1 MEKKITQNSVGK
13 RLWLNTLLATSILG
27 LGISATPIAAHA
39 EDINNTVQITSPDTY
54 KTKDTNLNATVTNND
69 DGSQII
75 KIELPAN
82 KVKGNDQKLN
92 FVATDID
99 ADSDGSQ
106 EHQTVDSGKI
116 QRKNDN
122 ISFKVNLSSTAL
134 SNKTLMTD
142 PLKITLLNSKGETI
156 VTIEG
161 ITLEEL
167 QDMAKNN
174 ANDTSNMIAAA
185 SSSNSTATTSDKTD
199 SSSNASSSAVSSE
212 NKANNLS
219 TAPNMNP
226 NGSTEASLANN
237 TVTSTTSQASSAA
250 IPATASSSAASI
262 ANMNPNGN
270 SSANSASSSSAET
283 NGSSSPTNSS
293 SNPNSA
299 SSANASSAS
308 SSPASENSQSKADQA
323 LPQTGNKDQFYL
335 TVAGVVILAGAIGAY
350 VGLKTRKK

>member
-13 RLWLNTLLATSILG
+13 HLWLNTLLATSILG

-69 DGSQII
+69 DGSQTI

-122 ISFKVNLSSTAL
+122 ISFKVNLSLTAL

-156 VTIEG
+156 ATIEG

-174 ANDTSNMIAAA
+174 ASDTSSMIAAA
-185 SSSNSTATTSDKTD
+185 SSSNLTATTSDKTD

-250 IPATASSSAASI
+250 TPATASSSAASI
-262 ANMNPNGN
+262 ANMRN
-270 SSANSASSSSAET
+270 SSANSVSSSSAET
-283 NGSSSPTNSS
+283 SGSSSPANSS

-323 LPQTGNKDQFYL
+323 LPQTGNTNQFYL
-335 TVAGVVILAGAIGAY
+335 TIAGVVILAGAIGAY

>member
-156 VTIEG
+156 ATIEG

-174 ANDTSNMIAAA
+174 ASDTSNMIAAA

-226 NGSTEASLANN
+226 NG
-237 TVTSTTSQASSAA
+237 
-250 IPATASSSAASI
+250 
-262 ANMNPNGN
+262 N

-283 NGSSSPTNSS
+283 SGSSSPTNSS

>member
-1 MEKKITQNSVGK
+1 MKKKITQNSIGK

-69 DGSQII
+69 DGSQTI
-75 KIELPAN
+75 KVELPAN
-82 KVKGNDQKLN
+82 RVKGNDQKLN
-92 FVATDID
+92 FVATDSD

-156 VTIEG
+156 ATIEG
-161 ITLEEL
+161 ITLGEL

-174 ANDTSNMIAAA
+174 ASDTSSIITAA
-185 SSSNSTATTSDKTD
+185 SSSNSTATTSAKTD
-199 SSSNASSSAVSSE
+199 SSSNASSSVASSE
-212 NKANNLS
+212 NKANNLRAAS
-219 TAPNMNP
+219 NMNP

-237 TVTSTTSQASSAA
+237 TVTSTTSQA
-250 IPATASSSAASI
+250 SSAASI

>member
-27 LGISATPIAAHA
+27 LGISATPIAVHA
-39 EDINNTVQITSPDTY
+39 EDINNTVQITSPDTH
-54 KTKDTNLNATVTNND
+54 KTKNTNLNARVTNND
-69 DGSQII
+69 DGSQTI
-75 KIELPAN
+75 KVELPAN

-156 VTIEG
+156 ATIEG
-161 ITLEEL
+161 ITLGEL

-174 ANDTSNMIAAA
+174 ASDT
-185 SSSNSTATTSDKTD
+185 SSSNSTATSDKTD
-199 SSSNASSSAVSSE
+199 SSSNASSSTASSE

-219 TAPNMNP
+219 AASNMNP

-237 TVTSTTSQASSAA
+237 TVTSTPSQASSAA
-250 IPATASSSAASI
+250 TPTSSTASM

-283 NGSSSPTNSS
+283 SGSSSPANSS

-299 SSANASSAS
+299 SSANTSSAS

-323 LPQTGNKDQFYL
+323 LPQTGNTNQFYL
-335 TVAGVVILAGAIGAY
+335 TIAGVVILAGAIGAY

>member
-27 LGISATPIAAHA
+27 LGISATPIAVHA

-54 KTKDTNLNATVTNND
+54 KTKNTNLNARVTNND
-69 DGSQII
+69 DGSQTI
-75 KIELPAN
+75 KVELPAN

-156 VTIEG
+156 ATIEG
-161 ITLEEL
+161 ITLGEL

-174 ANDTSNMIAAA
+174 ASDT
-185 SSSNSTATTSDKTD
+185 SSSNSTATSDKTD
-199 SSSNASSSAVSSE
+199 SSSNASSSTASSE

-219 TAPNMNP
+219 AASNMNP

-237 TVTSTTSQASSAA
+237 TVTSTPSQASSAA
-250 IPATASSSAASI
+250 TPTSSTASM

-270 SSANSASSSSAET
+270 SSANSASSSSAEAS
-283 NGSSSPTNSS
+283 GSSSPANSS

-299 SSANASSAS
+299 SSANTSSAS

-323 LPQTGNKDQFYL
+323 LPQTGNTNQFYL
-335 TVAGVVILAGAIGAY
+335 TIAGVVILAGAIGAY

>member
-1 MEKKITQNSVGK
+1 MKKKITQNSVGK

-54 KTKDTNLNATVTNND
+54 KTKNTNLNARVTNND
-69 DGSQII
+69 DGSQTI
-75 KIELPAN
+75 KVELPAN

-142 PLKITLLNSKGETI
+142 PLKITLLHSKGEKI
-156 VTIEG
+156 ATIER
-161 ITLEEL
+161 ITLGER
-167 QDMAKNN
+167 QDMAKTH
-174 ANDTSNMIAAA
+174 ASDTS
-185 SSSNSTATTSDKTD
+185 STNSTATTSDKTD
-199 SSSNASSSAVSSE
+199 SSSNASSSTASSE

-219 TAPNMNP
+219 AASNMNP

-237 TVTSTTSQASSAA
+237 TVTSTPSQASSAA
-250 IPATASSSAASI
+250 TPTSSTASM

-283 NGSSSPTNSS
+283 SGSSSPANSS

-323 LPQTGNKDQFYL
+323 LPQTGNRNQFYL
-335 TVAGVVILAGAIGAY
+335 TIAGVVILAGAIGAY

>member
-1 MEKKITQNSVGK
+1 MKKKITQNSVGK

-54 KTKDTNLNATVTNND
+54 KTKNTNLNARVTNND
-69 DGSQII
+69 DGSQTI
-75 KIELPAN
+75 KVELPAN

-156 VTIEG
+156 ATIEG
-161 ITLEEL
+161 ITLGEL

-174 ANDTSNMIAAA
+174 ASDTSSMITAA

-199 SSSNASSSAVSSE
+199 SSSNASSSTASSE

-219 TAPNMNP
+219 AVSNMNP

-237 TVTSTTSQASSAA
+237 TVTSTPSQASSAA
-250 IPATASSSAASI
+250 TPTSSTASM

-270 SSANSASSSSAET
+270 SSANSASSFSAET
-283 NGSSSPTNSS
+283 SGSSSPANSS

-299 SSANASSAS
+299 SSANTSSAS

-323 LPQTGNKDQFYL
+323 LPQTGNTNQFYL
-335 TVAGVVILAGAIGAY
+335 TIAGVVILAGAIGAY

>member
-27 LGISATPIAAHA
+27 LGISATPIAVHA

-54 KTKDTNLNATVTNND
+54 KTKNTNLNARVTNND
-69 DGSQII
+69 DGSQTI
-75 KIELPAN
+75 KVELPAN

-156 VTIEG
+156 ATIEG
-161 ITLEEL
+161 ITLGEL

-174 ANDTSNMIAAA
+174 ASDT

-199 SSSNASSSAVSSE
+199 SSSNASSSTASSE

-219 TAPNMNP
+219 AVSNMNP

-237 TVTSTTSQASSAA
+237 TVTSTPSQASSAA
-250 IPATASSSAASI
+250 TPTSSTASM

-283 NGSSSPTNSS
+283 SGSSSPANSS

-299 SSANASSAS
+299 SSANTSSAS

-323 LPQTGNKDQFYL
+323 LPQTGNTNQFYL
-335 TVAGVVILAGAIGAY
+335 TIAGVVILAGAIGAY

>member
-1 MEKKITQNSVGK
+1 MKKKITQNSVGK

-54 KTKDTNLNATVTNND
+54 KTNDTNLNATVTNND

-82 KVKGNDQKLN
+82 RVKGNDQKLN
-92 FVATDID
+92 FVATDSD

-156 VTIEG
+156 ATIEG
-161 ITLEEL
+161 ITLGEL

-174 ANDTSNMIAAA
+174 ASDTSSIITAA
-185 SSSNSTATTSDKTD
+185 STSAKTD
-199 SSSNASSSAVSSE
+199 SSSNASSSVASSE
-212 NKANNLS
+212 NKANNLRAAS
-219 TAPNMNP
+219 NMNP
-226 NGSTEASLANN
+226 NGSTETSLANN
-237 TVTSTTSQASSAA
+237 TVTSTPSQASSAA
-250 IPATASSSAASI
+250 TPATTTSSTASM

-270 SSANSASSSSAET
+270 SSANSASSSTTET
-283 NGSSSPTNSS
+283 SGSSSPANSS
-293 SNPNSA
+293 SNPSSP
-299 SSANASSAS
+299 SSANASS
-308 SSPASENSQSKADQA
+308 SPTSENSQSKADQA
-323 LPQTGNKDQFYL
+323 LPQTGNTNQFYL
-335 TVAGVVILAGAIGAY
+335 TIAGVVILAGAIGAY

>member
-13 RLWLNTLLATSILG
+13 HLWLNTLLATSILG

-69 DGSQII
+69 DGSQTI

-156 VTIEG
+156 ATIEG

-174 ANDTSNMIAAA
+174 ASDTSSMIAAA
-185 SSSNSTATTSDKTD
+185 SSSNLTATTSDKTD

-250 IPATASSSAASI
+250 TASSSAASI
-262 ANMNPNGN
+262 ANMRN
-270 SSANSASSSSAET
+270 SSANSVSSSSAET
-283 NGSSSPTNSS
+283 SGSSSPANSS

-323 LPQTGNKDQFYL
+323 LPQTGNTNQFYL
-335 TVAGVVILAGAIGAY
+335 TIAGVVILAGAIGAY

>member
-27 LGISATPIAAHA
+27 LGISATPIAVHA

-54 KTKDTNLNATVTNND
+54 KTKNTNLNARVTNND
-69 DGSQII
+69 DGSQTI
-75 KIELPAN
+75 KVELPAN

-156 VTIEG
+156 ATIEG
-161 ITLEEL
+161 ITLGEL

-174 ANDTSNMIAAA
+174 ASDT
-185 SSSNSTATTSDKTD
+185 SSSNSTATSDKTD
-199 SSSNASSSAVSSE
+199 SSSNASSSTASSE

-219 TAPNMNP
+219 AASNMNP

-237 TVTSTTSQASSAA
+237 TVTSTPSQASSAA
-250 IPATASSSAASI
+250 TPTSSTASM

-283 NGSSSPTNSS
+283 SGSSSPANSS

-299 SSANASSAS
+299 SSANTSSAS

-323 LPQTGNKDQFYL
+323 LPQTGNTNQFYL
-335 TVAGVVILAGAIGAY
+335 TIAGVVILAGAVGAY

>member
-27 LGISATPIAAHA
+27 LGISATPIAVHA

-54 KTKDTNLNATVTNND
+54 KTKNTNLNARVTNND
-69 DGSQII
+69 DGSQTI
-75 KIELPAN
+75 KVELPAN

-156 VTIEG
+156 ATIEG
-161 ITLEEL
+161 ITLGEL

-174 ANDTSNMIAAA
+174 ASDT
-185 SSSNSTATTSDKTD
+185 SSSNSTATSDKTD
-199 SSSNASSSAVSSE
+199 SSSNASSSTASSE

-219 TAPNMNP
+219 AASNMNP

-237 TVTSTTSQASSAA
+237 TVTSTPSQASSAA
-250 IPATASSSAASI
+250 TPTSSTASM

-283 NGSSSPTNSS
+283 SGSSSPANSS

-299 SSANASSAS
+299 SSANTSSAS

-323 LPQTGNKDQFYL
+323 LPQTGNTNQFYL
-335 TVAGVVILAGAIGAY
+335 TIAGVVILAGAIGAY

>member
-1 MEKKITQNSVGK
+1 MKKKITQNSVGK

-54 KTKDTNLNATVTNND
+54 KTKNTNLNARVTNND
-69 DGSQII
+69 DGSQTI
-75 KIELPAN
+75 KVELPAN

-156 VTIEG
+156 ATIEG
-161 ITLEEL
+161 ITLGEL

-174 ANDTSNMIAAA
+174 ASDT

-199 SSSNASSSAVSSE
+199 SSSNASSSTASSE

-219 TAPNMNP
+219 AASNMNP

-237 TVTSTTSQASSAA
+237 TVTSTPSQASSAA
-250 IPATASSSAASI
+250 TTTSSTASM

-283 NGSSSPTNSS
+283 SGSSSPANSS
-293 SNPNSA
+293 SNSNSA

-323 LPQTGNKDQFYL
+323 LPQTGNTNQFYL
-335 TVAGVVILAGAIGAY
+335 TIAGVVILAGAIGAY

>member
-1 MEKKITQNSVGK
+1 MKKKITQNSVGK

-69 DGSQII
+69 DGSQTI
-75 KIELPAN
+75 KVELPAN

-156 VTIEG
+156 ATIEG
-161 ITLEEL
+161 ITLGEL
-167 QDMAKNN
+167 QDMSKNN
-174 ANDTSNMIAAA
+174 ASDT

-199 SSSNASSSAVSSE
+199 SSSNASSSTASSE

-219 TAPNMNP
+219 AAPNMNP

-237 TVTSTTSQASSAA
+237 TPSQASSAA
-250 IPATASSSAASI
+250 TPTRTSSSAAAVTS
-262 ANMNPNGN
+262 MNPNGN
-270 SSANSASSSSAET
+270 SSANSASSSTTET
-283 NGSSSPTNSS
+283 SGSSSPANSS
-293 SNPNSA
+293 SNTSSA
-299 SSANASSAS
+299 SSANTS

-323 LPQTGNKDQFYL
+323 LPQTGNTNQFYL
-335 TVAGVVILAGAIGAY
+335 TIAGVVILAGAIGAY

>member
-54 KTKDTNLNATVTNND
+54 KTNDTNLNATVTNND

-156 VTIEG
+156 ATIEG

-226 NGSTEASLANN
+226 NG
-237 TVTSTTSQASSAA
+237 
-250 IPATASSSAASI
+250 
-262 ANMNPNGN
+262 N

-283 NGSSSPTNSS
+283 SGSSSPTNSS

>member
-1 MEKKITQNSVGK
+1 MKKKITQNSVGK

-69 DGSQII
+69 DGSQTI
-75 KIELPAN
+75 KVELPAN
-82 KVKGNDQKLN
+82 RVKGNDQKLN
-92 FVATDID
+92 FVATDSD

-156 VTIEG
+156 ATIEG
-161 ITLEEL
+161 ITLGEL

-174 ANDTSNMIAAA
+174 ASDTSSIITAA
-185 SSSNSTATTSDKTD
+185 SSSNSTATTSAKTD
-199 SSSNASSSAVSSE
+199 SSSNASSSVASSE
-212 NKANNLS
+212 NKANNLRAAS
-219 TAPNMNP
+219 NMNP
-226 NGSTEASLANN
+226 NGSTETSLANN
-237 TVTSTTSQASSAA
+237 TVTSTPSQASSAA
-250 IPATASSSAASI
+250 TPATTTSSTASM

-270 SSANSASSSSAET
+270 SSANSASSSTTET
-283 NGSSSPTNSS
+283 SGSSSPANSS
-293 SNPNSA
+293 SNPSSP
-299 SSANASSAS
+299 SSANASS
-308 SSPASENSQSKADQA
+308 SPTSENSQSKADQA
-323 LPQTGNKDQFYL
+323 LPQTGNTNQFYL
-335 TVAGVVILAGAIGAY
+335 TIAGVVILAGAIGAY

>member
-69 DGSQII
+69 DGSQTI

-156 VTIEG
+156 ATIEG
-161 ITLEEL
+161 ITLGEL
-167 QDMAKNN
+167 QDMAKNT
-174 ANDTSNMIAAA
+174 ASDT

-199 SSSNASSSAVSSE
+199 SSSNASSSTASSE

-219 TAPNMNP
+219 AASNMNP

-237 TVTSTTSQASSAA
+237 TVTSTPSQASSAA
-250 IPATASSSAASI
+250 TPTSSTASM

-283 NGSSSPTNSS
+283 SGSSSPANSS
-293 SNPNSA
+293 SNSNSA

-323 LPQTGNKDQFYL
+323 LPQTGNTNQFYL
-335 TVAGVVILAGAIGAY
+335 TIAGVVILAGAIGAY

>member
-1 MEKKITQNSVGK
+1 MKKKITQNSVGK

-54 KTKDTNLNATVTNND
+54 KTNDTNLNATVTNND
-69 DGSQII
+69 DGSQTI
-75 KIELPAN
+75 KVELPAN

-92 FVATDID
+92 FVATDSD

-156 VTIEG
+156 ATIEG
-161 ITLEEL
+161 ITLGEL

-174 ANDTSNMIAAA
+174 ASDTSSMITAA

-199 SSSNASSSAVSSE
+199 SSSNASSSTASSE

-219 TAPNMNP
+219 AASNMNP

-237 TVTSTTSQASSAA
+237 TVTSTPSQASSAA
-250 IPATASSSAASI
+250 TPTSSTASM

-270 SSANSASSSSAET
+270 SSANSASPSTTET
-283 NGSSSPTNSS
+283 SGSSSPANSS
-293 SNPNSA
+293 SNSSSA
-299 SSANASSAS
+299 SSANVS
-308 SSPASENSQSKADQA
+308 SSPTSENSQSKADQA
-323 LPQTGNKDQFYL
+323 LPQTGNTNQFYL
-335 TVAGVVILAGAIGAY
+335 TIAGVVILAGAIGAY

>member
-1 MEKKITQNSVGK
+1 MKKKITQNSVGK

-54 KTKDTNLNATVTNND
+54 KTKDTNLNARVTNND
-69 DGSQII
+69 DGSQTI
-75 KIELPAN
+75 KVELPAN

-99 ADSDGSQ
+99 ADSDGSS

-156 VTIEG
+156 ATIEG
-161 ITLEEL
+161 ITLGEL

-174 ANDTSNMIAAA
+174 ASDT

-250 IPATASSSAASI
+250 TPATASSSAASI

-283 NGSSSPTNSS
+283 SGSSSPANSS

-335 TVAGVVILAGAIGAY
+335 TIAGVVILAGAIGAY

>member
-27 LGISATPIAAHA
+27 LGISATPIAVNA

-54 KTKDTNLNATVTNND
+54 KTKNTNLNARVTNND
-69 DGSQII
+69 DGSQTI
-75 KIELPAN
+75 KVELPAN

-156 VTIEG
+156 ATIEG
-161 ITLEEL
+161 ITLGEL

-174 ANDTSNMIAAA
+174 ASDT
-185 SSSNSTATTSDKTD
+185 SSSNSTATSDKTD
-199 SSSNASSSAVSSE
+199 SSSNASSSTASSE

-219 TAPNMNP
+219 AASNMNP

-237 TVTSTTSQASSAA
+237 TVTSTPSQASSAA
-250 IPATASSSAASI
+250 TPTSSTASM

-270 SSANSASSSSAET
+270 SSANSASSSSGET
-283 NGSSSPTNSS
+283 SGSSSPANSS

-299 SSANASSAS
+299 SSANTSSAS

-323 LPQTGNKDQFYL
+323 LPQTGNTNQFYL
-335 TVAGVVILAGAIGAY
+335 TIAGVVILAGAIGAY

>member
-1 MEKKITQNSVGK
+1 MKKKITQNSVGK

-69 DGSQII
+69 DGSQTI

-142 PLKITLLNSKGETI
+142 PLKITLLNFKGETI
-156 VTIEG
+156 ATIEG
-161 ITLEEL
+161 ITLGEL

-174 ANDTSNMIAAA
+174 VSDT

-199 SSSNASSSAVSSE
+199 SSSNASSSTASSE

-219 TAPNMNP
+219 AASNMNP

-237 TVTSTTSQASSAA
+237 TVTSTPSQASSAA
-250 IPATASSSAASI
+250 TTTSSTASM

-283 NGSSSPTNSS
+283 SGSSSPANSS
-293 SNPNSA
+293 SNSNSA

-323 LPQTGNKDQFYL
+323 LPQTGNTNQFYL
-335 TVAGVVILAGAIGAY
+335 TIAGVVILAGAIGAY

>member
-1 MEKKITQNSVGK
+1 MEKKIPQNSVGK

-27 LGISATPIAAHA
+27 LGISATPIAVHA

-54 KTKDTNLNATVTNND
+54 KTKNTNLNARVTNND
-69 DGSQII
+69 DGSQTI
-75 KIELPAN
+75 KVELPAN

-156 VTIEG
+156 ATIEG
-161 ITLEEL
+161 ITLGEL

-174 ANDTSNMIAAA
+174 ASDT
-185 SSSNSTATTSDKTD
+185 SSSNSTATSDKTD
-199 SSSNASSSAVSSE
+199 SSSNASSSTASSE

-219 TAPNMNP
+219 AASNMNP

-237 TVTSTTSQASSAA
+237 TVTSTPSQASSAA
-250 IPATASSSAASI
+250 TPTSSTASM

-283 NGSSSPTNSS
+283 SGSSSPANSS

-299 SSANASSAS
+299 SSANTSSAS
-308 SSPASENSQSKADQA
+308 SSPASENSQSKTDQA
-323 LPQTGNKDQFYL
+323 LPQTGNTNQFYL
-335 TVAGVVILAGAIGAY
+335 TIAGVVILAGAIGAY

>member
-1 MEKKITQNSVGK
+1 MKKKITQNSVGK

-54 KTKDTNLNATVTNND
+54 KTNDTNLNATVTNND

-156 VTIEG
+156 ATIEG

-174 ANDTSNMIAAA
+174 ASDTSNMIAAA

-226 NGSTEASLANN
+226 NG
-237 TVTSTTSQASSAA
+237 
-250 IPATASSSAASI
+250 
-262 ANMNPNGN
+262 N

-283 NGSSSPTNSS
+283 SGSSSPTNSS

>member
-69 DGSQII
+69 DGSQTI

-156 VTIEG
+156 ATIEG
-161 ITLEEL
+161 STLGEL
-167 QDMAKNN
+167 QDMAKNT
-174 ANDTSNMIAAA
+174 ASDT

-199 SSSNASSSAVSSE
+199 SSSNASSSTASSE

-219 TAPNMNP
+219 AASNMNP

-237 TVTSTTSQASSAA
+237 TVTSTPSQASSAA
-250 IPATASSSAASI
+250 TPTSSTASM

-283 NGSSSPTNSS
+283 SGSSSPANSS
-293 SNPNSA
+293 SNSNSA

-323 LPQTGNKDQFYL
+323 LPQTGNTNQFYL
-335 TVAGVVILAGAIGAY
+335 TIAGVVILAGAIGAY

>member
-1 MEKKITQNSVGK
+1 MKKKITQNSVGK

-54 KTKDTNLNATVTNND
+54 KTNDTNLNATVTNND
-69 DGSQII
+69 DGSQTI
-75 KIELPAN
+75 KVELPAN

-122 ISFKVNLSSTAL
+122 ISFKINLSSTAL

-156 VTIEG
+156 ATIEG
-161 ITLEEL
+161 ITLGEL
-167 QDMAKNN
+167 QDMAKNT
-174 ANDTSNMIAAA
+174 ASDT

-199 SSSNASSSAVSSE
+199 SSSNASSSTASSE

-219 TAPNMNP
+219 AASNMNP

-237 TVTSTTSQASSAA
+237 TVTSTPSQASSAA
-250 IPATASSSAASI
+250 TTTSSTASM

-283 NGSSSPTNSS
+283 SGSSSPANSS

-299 SSANASSAS
+299 SSANTSSAS
-308 SSPASENSQSKADQA
+308 SSPASENTQSKADQA
-323 LPQTGNKDQFYL
+323 LPQTGNTNQFYL
-335 TVAGVVILAGAIGAY
+335 TIAGVVILAGAIGAY

>member
-1 MEKKITQNSVGK
+1 MKKKITQNSVGK

-54 KTKDTNLNATVTNND
+54 KTKDTNLNTTVTNND
-69 DGSQII
+69 DGSQTI
-75 KIELPAN
+75 KVELPAN

-142 PLKITLLNSKGETI
+142 PLKSTLLYSKGETI
-156 VTIEG
+156 ATIEG
-161 ITLEEL
+161 ITLGEL
-167 QDMAKNN
+167 QDMSKNN
-174 ANDTSNMIAAA
+174 ASDT

-199 SSSNASSSAVSSE
+199 SSSNASSSTASSE

-219 TAPNMNP
+219 AAPNMNP

-237 TVTSTTSQASSAA
+237 TPSQASSAA
-250 IPATASSSAASI
+250 TPTRTSSSAAAVTS
-262 ANMNPNGN
+262 MNPNGN
-270 SSANSASSSSAET
+270 SSANSASSSTTET
-283 NGSSSPTNSS
+283 SGSSSPANSS
-293 SNPNSA
+293 SNTSSA
-299 SSANASSAS
+299 SSANTS

-323 LPQTGNKDQFYL
+323 LPQTGNTNQFYL
-335 TVAGVVILAGAIGAY
+335 TIAGVVILAGAIGAY

>member
-13 RLWLNTLLATSILG
+13 HLWLNTLLATSILG

-69 DGSQII
+69 DGSQTI

-156 VTIEG
+156 ATIEG

-174 ANDTSNMIAAA
+174 ASDTSSMIAAA
-185 SSSNSTATTSDKTD
+185 SSSNLTATTSDKTD
-199 SSSNASSSAVSSE
+199 SSSNASRSAVSSE

-250 IPATASSSAASI
+250 TPATASSSAASI
-262 ANMNPNGN
+262 ANMRN
-270 SSANSASSSSAET
+270 SSANSVSSSSAET
-283 NGSSSPTNSS
+283 SGSSSPANSS

-323 LPQTGNKDQFYL
+323 LPQTGNTNQFYL
-335 TVAGVVILAGAIGAY
+335 TIAGVVILAGAIGAY

>member
-69 DGSQII
+69 DGSQTI

-142 PLKITLLNSKGETI
+142 PLKITLLNFKGETI
-156 VTIEG
+156 ATIEG
-161 ITLEEL
+161 ITLGEL

-174 ANDTSNMIAAA
+174 VSDT

-199 SSSNASSSAVSSE
+199 SSSNASSSTASSE

-219 TAPNMNP
+219 AASNMNP

-237 TVTSTTSQASSAA
+237 TVTSTPSQASSAA
-250 IPATASSSAASI
+250 TPTSSTASM

-283 NGSSSPTNSS
+283 SGSSSPANSS

-323 LPQTGNKDQFYL
+323 LPQTGNTNQFYL
-335 TVAGVVILAGAIGAY
+335 TIAGVVILAGAIGAY

>member
-1 MEKKITQNSVGK
+1 MKKKITQNSVGK

-69 DGSQII
+69 DGSQTI
-75 KIELPAN
+75 KVELPAN
-82 KVKGNDQKLN
+82 RVKGNDQKLN
-92 FVATDID
+92 FVATDSD

-156 VTIEG
+156 ATIEG
-161 ITLEEL
+161 ITLGEL

-174 ANDTSNMIAAA
+174 ASDTSSMITAA

-199 SSSNASSSAVSSE
+199 SSSNASSSVASSE

-219 TAPNMNP
+219 SAPNMNP

-237 TVTSTTSQASSAA
+237 TVTSTTSQVSSAA
-250 IPATASSSAASI
+250 TPTRTSSSAAAVTS
-262 ANMNPNGN
+262 MNPNGN
-270 SSANSASSSSAET
+270 SSANSASPSTTET
-283 NGSSSPTNSS
+283 SGSSSPANSS
-293 SNPNSA
+293 SNSSSA
-299 SSANASSAS
+299 SSANASS
-308 SSPASENSQSKADQA
+308 SPTSENSQSKADQA
-323 LPQTGNKDQFYL
+323 LPQTGNTNQFYL
-335 TVAGVVILAGAIGAY
+335 TIAGVVILAGAIGAY

>member
-1 MEKKITQNSVGK
+1 MKKKITQNSVGK

-69 DGSQII
+69 DGSQTI
-75 KIELPAN
+75 KVELPAN
-82 KVKGNDQKLN
+82 KVKENDQKLN

-116 QRKNDN
+116 QRKSDN

-156 VTIEG
+156 ATIEG
-161 ITLEEL
+161 ITLGEL

-174 ANDTSNMIAAA
+174 ASDTSSMITTA

-199 SSSNASSSAVSSE
+199 SSSNDSNSTASSK

-226 NGSTEASLANN
+226 NGSTEDSLANN
-237 TVTSTTSQASSAA
+237 TVTSATSQASSAA
-250 IPATASSSAASI
+250 TPATTASSTASM
-262 ANMNPNGN
+262 ANMNSNGN
-270 SSANSASSSSAET
+270 SSANAASSSTTET
-283 NGSSSPTNSS
+283 SGSNSPANSS
-293 SNPNSA
+293 SNSSSA
-299 SSANASSAS
+299 SSANAS

-323 LPQTGNKDQFYL
+323 LPQTGNTNQFYL
-335 TVAGVVILAGAIGAY
+335 TIAGVVILAGAIGAY

>member
-27 LGISATPIAAHA
+27 LGISATPIAVHA

-54 KTKDTNLNATVTNND
+54 KTKNTNLNARVTNND
-69 DGSQII
+69 DGSQTI
-75 KIELPAN
+75 KVELPAN

-156 VTIEG
+156 ATIEG
-161 ITLEEL
+161 ITLGEL

-174 ANDTSNMIAAA
+174 ASDT
-185 SSSNSTATTSDKTD
+185 SSSNSTATSDKTD
-199 SSSNASSSAVSSE
+199 SSSNASSSTASSE

-219 TAPNMNP
+219 AASNMNP

-237 TVTSTTSQASSAA
+237 TVTSTPSQASSAA
-250 IPATASSSAASI
+250 TPTSSTASM

-283 NGSSSPTNSS
+283 SGSSSPANSS

-299 SSANASSAS
+299 SSANTSSAS
-308 SSPASENSQSKADQA
+308 SSPASENSQSKTDQA
-323 LPQTGNKDQFYL
+323 LPQTGNTNQFYL
-335 TVAGVVILAGAIGAY
+335 TIAGVVILAGAIGAY

>member
-1 MEKKITQNSVGK
+1 MKKKITQNSVGK

-69 DGSQII
+69 DGSQTI
-75 KIELPAN
+75 KVELPAN
-82 KVKGNDQKLN
+82 RVKGNDQKLN
-92 FVATDID
+92 FVATDSD
-99 ADSDGSQ
+99 ADSDGFQ
-106 EHQTVDSGKI
+106 EHQTVNSGKI

-156 VTIEG
+156 ATIEG
-161 ITLEEL
+161 ITLGEL

-174 ANDTSNMIAAA
+174 ASDTSSIITAA
-185 SSSNSTATTSDKTD
+185 SSSNSTATTSAKTD
-199 SSSNASSSAVSSE
+199 SSSNASSSVASSE
-212 NKANNLS
+212 NKANNLRAAS
-219 TAPNMNP
+219 NMNP
-226 NGSTEASLANN
+226 NGSTETSLTNN
-237 TVTSTTSQASSAA
+237 TVTSTPSQASSAA
-250 IPATASSSAASI
+250 TPATTTSSTASM

-270 SSANSASSSSAET
+270 SSANSASSSTTET
-283 NGSSSPTNSS
+283 SGSSSSANSS
-293 SNPNSA
+293 SNPSSA
-299 SSANASSAS
+299 SSANASSS
-308 SSPASENSQSKADQA
+308 QASENSQNNADQA
-323 LPQTGNKDQFYL
+323 LPQTGNTNQFYL
-335 TVAGVVILAGAIGAY
+335 TIAGVVILAGAIGAY

>member
-1 MEKKITQNSVGK
+1 MKKKITQNSVGK

-69 DGSQII
+69 DGSQTI
-75 KIELPAN
+75 KVELPAN
-82 KVKGNDQKLN
+82 RVKGNDQKLN
-92 FVATDID
+92 FVATDSD

-156 VTIEG
+156 ATIEG
-161 ITLEEL
+161 ITLGEL

-174 ANDTSNMIAAA
+174 ASDTSSIITAA
-185 SSSNSTATTSDKTD
+185 SSSNSTATTSAKTD
-199 SSSNASSSAVSSE
+199 SSSNASSSVASSE
-212 NKANNLS
+212 NKANNLRAAS
-219 TAPNMNP
+219 NMNP

-237 TVTSTTSQASSAA
+237 TVTSTTSQA
-250 IPATASSSAASI
+250 SSAASI

>member
-27 LGISATPIAAHA
+27 LGISATPIAVHA

-54 KTKDTNLNATVTNND
+54 KTKNTNLNARVTNND
-69 DGSQII
+69 DGSQTI
-75 KIELPAN
+75 KVELPAN

-106 EHQTVDSGKI
+106 EHKTVDSGKI

-156 VTIEG
+156 ATIEG
-161 ITLEEL
+161 ITLGEL

-174 ANDTSNMIAAA
+174 ASDT
-185 SSSNSTATTSDKTD
+185 SSSNSTATSDKTD
-199 SSSNASSSAVSSE
+199 SSSNASSSTASSE

-219 TAPNMNP
+219 AASNMNP

-237 TVTSTTSQASSAA
+237 TVTSTPSQASSAA
-250 IPATASSSAASI
+250 TPTSSTASM

-283 NGSSSPTNSS
+283 SGSSSPANSS

-299 SSANASSAS
+299 SSANTSSAS

-323 LPQTGNKDQFYL
+323 LPQTGNTNQFYL
-335 TVAGVVILAGAIGAY
+335 TIAGVVILAGAIGAY

>member
-1 MEKKITQNSVGK
+1 MKKKITQNSVGK

-69 DGSQII
+69 DGSQTI

-142 PLKITLLNSKGETI
+142 PLKITLLNFKGETI
-156 VTIEG
+156 ATIEG
-161 ITLEEL
+161 ITLGEL

-174 ANDTSNMIAAA
+174 VSDT

-199 SSSNASSSAVSSE
+199 SSSNASSSTASSE

-219 TAPNMNP
+219 AASNMNP

-237 TVTSTTSQASSAA
+237 TVTSTPSQASSAA
-250 IPATASSSAASI
+250 TPTSSTASM

-283 NGSSSPTNSS
+283 SGSSSPANSS
-293 SNPNSA
+293 SNSNSA

-323 LPQTGNKDQFYL
+323 LPQTGNTNQFYL
-335 TVAGVVILAGAIGAY
+335 TIAGVVILAGAIGAY

>member
-1 MEKKITQNSVGK
+1 MKKKITQNSVGK

-54 KTKDTNLNATVTNND
+54 KTKDTNLNTTVTNND
-69 DGSQII
+69 DGSQTI
-75 KIELPAN
+75 KVELPAN

-156 VTIEG
+156 ATIEG
-161 ITLEEL
+161 ITLGEL
-167 QDMAKNN
+167 QDMSKNN
-174 ANDTSNMIAAA
+174 ASDT

-199 SSSNASSSAVSSE
+199 SSSNASSSTASSE

-219 TAPNMNP
+219 AAPNMNP

-237 TVTSTTSQASSAA
+237 TPSQASSAA
-250 IPATASSSAASI
+250 TPTRTSSSAAAVTS
-262 ANMNPNGN
+262 MNPNGN
-270 SSANSASSSSAET
+270 SSANSASSSTTET
-283 NGSSSPTNSS
+283 SGSSSPANSS
-293 SNPNSA
+293 SNTSSA
-299 SSANASSAS
+299 SSANTS

-323 LPQTGNKDQFYL
+323 LPQTGNTNQFYL
-335 TVAGVVILAGAIGAY
+335 TIAGVVILAGAIGAY

>member
-1 MEKKITQNSVGK
+1 MKKKITQNSVGK

-54 KTKDTNLNATVTNND
+54 KTNDTNLNATVTNND

-156 VTIEG
+156 ATIEG

-167 QDMAKNN
+167 QDIAKNN
-174 ANDTSNMIAAA
+174 ASDTSNMIAAA

-226 NGSTEASLANN
+226 NG
-237 TVTSTTSQASSAA
+237 
-250 IPATASSSAASI
+250 
-262 ANMNPNGN
+262 N

-283 NGSSSPTNSS
+283 SGSSSPTNSS

>member
-69 DGSQII
+69 DGSQTI

-156 VTIEG
+156 ATIEG
-161 ITLEEL
+161 ITLGEL

-174 ANDTSNMIAAA
+174 VSDT

-199 SSSNASSSAVSSE
+199 SSSNASSSTASSE

-219 TAPNMNP
+219 AASNMNP

-237 TVTSTTSQASSAA
+237 TVTSTPSQASSAA
-250 IPATASSSAASI
+250 TPTSSTASM

-283 NGSSSPTNSS
+283 SGSSSPANSS

-323 LPQTGNKDQFYL
+323 LPQTGNTNQFYL
-335 TVAGVVILAGAIGAY
+335 TIAGVVILAGAIGAY